1 MVKTASEPTQETRT
15 RCDAKTSTSACD
27 EMTDKVSDLT
37 DMDAVKPYIGPT
49 RQTNCRVFVDLNS
62 NEVIREYKLQEC
74 DYDEVLKLAGS
85 SASGGGSVGG
95 GHGSKVN
102 NDPKRLLRD
111 QNWLV

>member
-1 MVKTASEPTQETRT
+1 M
-15 RCDAKTSTSACD
+15 
-27 EMTDKVSDLT
+27 
-37 DMDAVKPYIGPT
+37 
-49 RQTNCRVFVDLNS
+49 FVDLNS

-111 QNWLV
+111 QNWVSLNIPVVKRTIERCIM